1 MDHTPEEAVQQ
12 IKDHKYA
19 LRFAGKLGERPQYL
33 GKVLAVGIGYDR
45 KEKIHRCK
53 VECLLSKDRG

>member
-1 MDHTPEEAVQQ
+1 MDHTSEEAVQQ
-12 IKDHKYA
+12 IKDQKYA
-19 LRFAGKLGERPQYL
+19 LRFSGKLGERPQYT

>member
-19 LRFAGKLGERPQYL
+19 LRFAGKLGERPQYS

-53 VECLLSKDRG
+53 V